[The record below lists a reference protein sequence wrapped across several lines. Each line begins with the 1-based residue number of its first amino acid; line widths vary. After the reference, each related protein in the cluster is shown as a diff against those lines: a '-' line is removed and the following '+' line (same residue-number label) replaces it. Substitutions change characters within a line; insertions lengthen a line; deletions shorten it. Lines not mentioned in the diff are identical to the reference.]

1 MIDIIPGQ
9 LFKEEDIVLIQSGP
23 YGKEKGKPKGYA
35 VSISLRGRDK
45 PVIGLYDAESEMQG
59 AVSRIRKAWE
69 ESGTGRKPDNS
80 MAEAVRILQERFEE
94 TDRRLE
100 EWRALQQ
107 EEAVSGKKTS
117 GRKKPAKK
125 KEGRQLS
132 VEEAKD
138 RVDTSDMAEDARE
151 ALKTWVQYK
160 YEMNQPYKETGFKS
174 LLTKMKNSVRQFGQA
189 AVSDLIEDCMANRYQ
204 GIIWDRLKKG
214 TKKEN
219 QFTGGVVNNAYDY
232 DALEKELA
240 NSPIAT

>member
-23 YGKEKGKPKGYA
+23 YGKEKDKPKGYA

-80 MAEAVRILQERFEE
+80 MAEAVRILQERLEE

-107 EEAVSGKKTS
+107 EAMAKEAGKKQKAAGTT
-117 GRKKPAKK
+117 KKAKK
-125 KEGRQLS
+125 REPKPFVPPTMDDVIKHILENGYEKVAHQKPEGIARRFIRYY
-132 VEEAKD
+132 APDGKWRFKD
-138 RVDTSDMAEDARE
+138 GRPVKDW
-151 ALKTWVQYK
+151 KK
-160 YEMNQPYKETGFKS
+160 
-174 LLTKMKNSVRQFGQA
+174 
-189 AVSDLIEDCMANRYQ
+189 CMANWINRIDEDEETQ
-204 GIIWDRLKKG
+204 ETEAPPATRP
-214 TKKEN
+214 N
-219 QFTGGVVNNAYDY
+219 QFTQGVANNAYDF
-232 DALEKELA
+232 DTLEKELA
-240 NSPIAT
+240 NSPDAT

>member
-1 MIDIIPGQ
+1 MIDLMEGR
-9 LFKEEDIVLIQSGP
+9 LFMEQDIRKIQ
-23 YGKEKGKPKGYA
+23 YGKNSQNGKPCFVISVYLQGDEKPENA
-35 VSISLRGRDK
+35 V
-45 PVIGLYDAESEMQG
+45 YQSEMEMHRDL
-59 AVSRIRKAWE
+59 SIIKKAWLDSLQEPSKHPSVAE
-69 ESGTGRKPDNS
+69 EI
-80 MAEAVRILQERFEE
+80 RILQERLEE

-138 RVDTSDMAEDARE
+138 RVDASDMAEDARE

-219 QFTGGVVNNAYDY
+219 QFTRGVANNTYDY

-240 NSPIAT
+240 NSPDAT